1 MAESPTPTAI
11 DWQAFRDQ
19 MPVWRRWVF
28 LDHAAVAPL
37 SLPAQQAML
46 EWMTDQAENG
56 VVNSSRW
63 SRRIEQV
70 RRLAARLLG
79 AETDE
84 IAFAKNTSEG
94 LGFVAE
100 GFPWREGDN
109 VVTVEGE
116 YPSNVYPWMN
126 LARRG
131 VQLRRVS
138 TRQGCVVADDLR
150 EALDGRT
157 RLVTISFVEYGTGF
171 RNDLDALCELCHSR
185 DVLLCVDAIQGL
197 GALPLDVGRT
207 PIDFLAADGH
217 KWLLAPE
224 GAGLFYCRKEHLG
237 LLETIGVG
245 WNSVVGADDYAT
257 IDFTLKPSAGRWES
271 GSYNVAG
278 IAALGGSL
286 SLLLEIGVENI
297 ARRVLELT
305 DYLCRRLEE
314 SGGRVYSSRRH
325 GEKSGIVSVIWAGAD
340 PMELRQRCREHGIA
354 INSREGRLRISPH
367 FYNTFEE
374 LDRLV
379 DVLKA
384 G

>member
-1 MAESPTPTAI
+1 MSMNANDAI
-11 DWQAFRDQ
+11 DWQTFRDR
-19 MPVWRRWVF
+19 MPVCRRWVF

-46 EWMTDQAENG
+46 EWAGDQAENG
-56 VVNSSRW
+56 VVNSARW

-70 RRLAARLLG
+70 RGMAARLLD

-84 IAFAKNTSEG
+84 IAFVKNTSEG

-109 VVTVEGE
+109 VVSVEGE

-131 VQLRRVS
+131 VELRRVA
-138 TRQGCVVADDLR
+138 TREGRVAPDDIR
-150 EALDGRT
+150 DALDGRT

-171 RNDLDALCELCHSR
+171 RNDLDALCELCHGR
-185 DVLLCVDAIQGL
+185 GALLCVDAIQGL
-197 GALPLDVGRT
+197 GALPLDMGRT

-224 GAGLFYCRKEHLG
+224 GAGLFYCRKEHLD

-271 GSYNVAG
+271 GSYNVGG

-286 SLLLEIGVENI
+286 SLILEVGIENV
-297 ARRVLELT
+297 ARRMLELT
-305 DYLCRRLEE
+305 DYLCRRIEE
-314 SGGRVYSSRRH
+314 AGGTVYSSRRE
-325 GEKSGIVSVIWAGAD
+325 GEKSGIVSVIWPGAD
-340 PMELRQRCREHGIA
+340 PVAVRHRCREQGIA

-367 FYNTFEE
+367 CYNTHEE

-379 DVLKA
+379 DVLTA